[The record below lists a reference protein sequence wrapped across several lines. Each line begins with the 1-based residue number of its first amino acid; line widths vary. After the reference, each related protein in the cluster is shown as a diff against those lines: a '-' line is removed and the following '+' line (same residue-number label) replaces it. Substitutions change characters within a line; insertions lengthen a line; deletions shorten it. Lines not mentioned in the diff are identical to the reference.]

1 MLNAHNGTNKT
12 ETQTPVSLGYLPDS
26 IKTII
31 SDKKFIIYHYGHH
44 GIKWC
49 LIYEDRDSYVI
60 TIGTTR
66 QENIDMNSGID
77 TLKLLNSY
85 RDLICWGIDTLPETT
100 RAMVPIYQKEWSPFY
115 SSLSVYNTPS
125 VCLFNSDNA
134 IGFEGTDEIDVNN
147 NFKDL
152 CYLMWWLS
160 DPNIRKYLPGF
171 EQFYSKVF
179 RASGPYQIIGSQNAD
194 VSILGAIS

>member
-1 MLNAHNGTNKT
+1 MFFSVCYMLNAHNGTNVT

-26 IKTII
+26 IRAVIA
-31 SDKKFIIYHYGHH
+31 DKKFLIYHYGHH

-66 QENIDMNSGID
+66 QENIDRKSGID

-85 RDLICWGIDTLPETT
+85 RDLICWGIDTLSETA

-171 EQFYSKVF
+171 EQF
-179 RASGPYQIIGSQNAD
+179 
-194 VSILGAIS
+194 